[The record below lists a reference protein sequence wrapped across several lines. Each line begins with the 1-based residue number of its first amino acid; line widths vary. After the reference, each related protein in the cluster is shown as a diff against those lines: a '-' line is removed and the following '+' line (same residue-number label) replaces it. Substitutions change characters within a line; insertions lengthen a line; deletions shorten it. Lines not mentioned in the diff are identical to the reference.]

1 MSNQFEVTQV
11 MSMIGCDEDTART
24 YLNAAN
30 GDVLTAVF
38 EHVNFTTVTGDKHI
52 PVAPV
57 IDDGLTPEVREK
69 LAETRR
75 LTNLLTASPRNDLRQ
90 TPSVQRSEEPQSGQ
104 QLEQQQLELPMVQDA
119 AVLA

>member
-24 YLNAAN
+24 YLDAAN

-38 EHVNFTTVTGDKHI
+38 DHVNFPTVTGDKHI

-57 IDDGLTPEVREK
+57 IDDGLTTEVREK

-90 TPSVQRSEEPQSGQ
+90 TPSVERSEEPPSGP
-104 QLEQQQLELPMVQDA
+104 QLEQQMELPMVQDA
-119 AVLA
+119 AVPA